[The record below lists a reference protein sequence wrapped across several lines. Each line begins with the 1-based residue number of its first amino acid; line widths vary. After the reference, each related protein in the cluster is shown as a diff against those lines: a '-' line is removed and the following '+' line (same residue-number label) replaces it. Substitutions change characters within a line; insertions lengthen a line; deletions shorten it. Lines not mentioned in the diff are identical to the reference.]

1 MNTNI
6 TGSSVMTRQLSLSTY
21 QFQRK
26 RDVCVCV
33 CVFVCMHARE
43 YMQKEPFGAENRVF
57 RSRGQKKAQAGE
69 QGQATRKDSWACPFL
84 WDSVTDNQIGPRSSV
99 EWGNIFPDWDVPPR
113 RALCSSLH
121 LHKRYP
127 KPTTLLQPEPCHL
140 GNISIAAFTLEA
152 CLRETKGVQLGK

>member
-1 MNTNI
+1 
-6 TGSSVMTRQLSLSTY
+6 MTRQLSLSTY

-26 RDVCVCV
+26 RDVCVCVCVCV

-57 RSRGQKKAQAGE
+57 RSSGQKKAQAGE

-99 EWGNIFPDWDVPPR
+99 EWGNIFPDWDVPPL